1 MSDKEVIE
9 NKQNNIQENPF
20 LLNFAL
26 LIHFT
31 AMFGSKRVLQSFFFL
46 NKKKKA
52 TDGTHRLTPI
62 RQRKK
67 N

>member
-20 LLNFAL
+20 LLDFAL

-31 AMFGSKRVLQSFFFL
+31 AMFGSKRVLQFFFFSKQEEKG
-46 NKKKKA
+46 NRWYTQIDTDKTKKK
-52 TDGTHRLTPI
+52 
-62 RQRKK
+62 

>member
-20 LLNFAL
+20 LLDFAL

-31 AMFGSKRVLQSFFFL
+31 AMFGSKRVLQFFFF
-46 NKKKKA
+46 
-52 TDGTHRLTPI
+52 
-62 RQRKK
+62 
-67 N
+67 